1 MVVDA
6 IVALGGNLNKQD
18 TITKEKLS
26 SVFFEDFD
34 LKLDLDVFLFFNIL
48 EIYVSS

>member
-6 IVALGGNLNKQD
+6 FVALGGNPNKQG

-34 LKLDLDVFLFFNIL
+34 LKLDLDVFFLI
-48 EIYVSS
+48 S